1 LSIYEWQQKKQKNA
15 DLNNGERAD
24 PIPTAR
30 RLEAG
35 RHRRRTMN
43 EKHSHN
49 LTGEDAVPESEPR
62 VKAYVMK
69 HHHGGSASSPIT
81 IGETIMGELVEVKT
95 SDWMPFGNGDGTT
108 CEHVGN
114 NAPDCNKK
122 HEVALRLLDSDGA
135 IIHLCREHA
144 DFGGEL
150 GVAALYWDGETV
162 VFGEKAA
169 AHCEWVVAYQKE
181 HYLDNPWAFFHYG
194 AVCVCGGSWEC
205 KHGNPCGRPAKFMR
219 PTADQKLPFCDV
231 CMVNF
236 IKSLSSDPEVS
247 N

>member
-1 LSIYEWQQKKQKNA
+1 
-15 DLNNGERAD
+15 
-24 PIPTAR
+24 
-30 RLEAG
+30 
-35 RHRRRTMN
+35 MN

-62 VKAYVMK
+62 VKAYVKK
-69 HHHGGSASSPIT
+69 HRHGGDARPSPNIPNPVGSQDPPIP
-81 IGETIMGELVEVKT
+81 IGETILGESVEVKT
-95 SDWMPFGNGDGTT
+95 SDLKPFGNGDGTT
-108 CEHVGN
+108 CEHIGN

-122 HEVALRLLDSDGA
+122 HKVALRLLDSDGA

-144 DFGGEL
+144 DCGGEP

-162 VFGEKAA
+162 VFGEKDA
-169 AHCEWVVAYQKE
+169 AHYEWVVAYQKE
-181 HYLDNPWAFFHYG
+181 HYPDKPWAFFHYG
-194 AVCVCGGSWEC
+194 TVCVCGGSWEC